1 MSHRSEL
8 DKDAVRNVVTA
19 AGVGEQ
25 LVEKIAMLVAVP
37 EMMVWIDDLERRLQN
52 FFFALR
58 PPGGI
63 AVARSGREISG
74 DGRNGRGVA
83 LGVRRGSL
91 KACPTQH
98 SRRCDQH
105 GAARYRMHGEPS
117 SQPSLSLP
125 SFFLEPPVFA
135 AGRYHSTAASPN
147 GHRFS
152 IGEIRSGAGRDHTRP
167 LRSASQDFT
176 WS

>member
-63 AVARSGREISG
+63 AVARSGRRTSRG
-74 DGRNGRGVA
+74 GHSGRGVA
-83 LGVRRGSL
+83 LGVCRGSL
-91 KACPTQH
+91 KPCPTQH
-98 SRRCDQH
+98 PRRCDQH
-105 GAARYRMHGEPS
+105 GAARYRRPANRLLSHR
-117 SQPSLSLP
+117 LSLP
-125 SFFLEPPVFA
+125 SFLVEPAVFV
-135 AGRYHSTAASPN
+135 AGRQ
-147 GHRFS
+147 
-152 IGEIRSGAGRDHTRP
+152 RP
-167 LRSASQDFT
+167 LYSSITEPASA
-176 WS
+176 